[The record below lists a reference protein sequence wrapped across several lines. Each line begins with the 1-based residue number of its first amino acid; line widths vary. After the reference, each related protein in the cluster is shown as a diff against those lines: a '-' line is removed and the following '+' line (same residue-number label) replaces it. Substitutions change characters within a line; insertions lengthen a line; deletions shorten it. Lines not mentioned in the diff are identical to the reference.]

1 MRPRYN
7 FRSTLF
13 NLCAV
18 LICRMLTKPRQF
30 LFYQWLYVLDSLY
43 SVLGQASPS
52 RVASLDMSPCPSISG
67 CLAELAVGGRCR
79 SSCHRDAPQGSILG
93 LGIARRLWQFCGCGS
108 ERGYGRMYV
117 GRYQRMFRELPRSHE
132 IVNDHL

>member
-1 MRPRYN
+1 MRSRYN

-18 LICRMLTKPRQF
+18 LICWMSAKPRQF
-30 LFYQWLYVLDSLY
+30 LFYQRLYVLDSLY
-43 SVLGQASPS
+43 SVLGRASPS
-52 RVASLDMSPCPSISG
+52 RVASLDMSPYPSISG
-67 CLAELAVGGRCR
+67 CLAELAVGDRCR

-117 GRYQRMFRELPRSHE
+117 GRYQRMFQELPGRHK

>member
-18 LICRMLTKPRQF
+18 LICSMSAKPRQF
-30 LFYQWLYVLDSLY
+30 LFCQRLYVLDSLY

-67 CLAELAVGGRCR
+67 CLAGLAVGDRCR
-79 SSCHRDAPQGSILG
+79 SSCHQDAPQGSILD
-93 LGIARRLWQFCGCGS
+93 LGIARRPWQFGGCGS
-108 ERGYGRMYV
+108 ERGYGRLCV
-117 GRYQRMFRELPRSHE
+117 GRYQRMFRELPGRHE